1 MANFELFILYTLIF
15 IISIMKIKVYKV
27 TNGIRIDKLH

>member
-1 MANFELFILYTLIF
+1 MANFELFIVL
-15 IISIMKIKVYKV
+15 IMKIKVYKV